1 MKSLRKRALQYL
13 VHRRPIDAL
22 WHTAEVLP
30 LQGVRRLLP
39 PTSPLF
45 RRGEAEGVDLPFDRI
60 IMPRMLQEDVWQPE
74 QLAFVV
80 EHAPKGP
87 TVLFDLG
94 ANVGLVTRQWCH
106 VLPSIVAAVC
116 WEPHPLNYRLLV
128 GNLSHLPHVRC
139 QQVALGTEDGTLP
152 FFLDGDNAGN
162 YSLVPDTMAGAGAP
176 SIPVACRAI
185 SEAVLN
191 EPLAA
196 DHRGLPVIWK
206 TDVQGLD
213 ELLTTR
219 LPDSFWARVAVGV
232 IEITRVARPNYDPAR
247 LAAILEQFPVRR
259 LARQSDRLLSTAEV
273 LAFAEGRDGDYD
285 DLLFA
290 RA

>member
-1 MKSLRKRALQYL
+1 MKSLRKSALEHL

-22 WHTAEVLP
+22 WHAAEVLP
-30 LQGVRRLLP
+30 IQGIRRRLP
-39 PTSPLF
+39 PASPLY
-45 RRGEAEGVDLPFDRI
+45 RAGVAEGVDLPFDRI
-60 IMPRMLQEDVWQPE
+60 IMPRMLHDEVWQPE
-74 QLAFVV
+74 QLAFVAA
-80 EHAPKGP
+80 HAPKGP

-106 VLPSIVAAVC
+106 VLPNIVAAVC
-116 WEPHPLNYRLLV
+116 WEPHPLNHRLLV
-128 GNLSHLPHVRC
+128 GNVSHLPQVRC
-139 QQVALGTEDGTLP
+139 LQVALGTEDGTLP
-152 FFLDGDNAGN
+152 FYLDGDNAGN
-162 YSLVPDTMAGAGAP
+162 YSLVPDSMAGAGAP

-185 SEAVLN
+185 GEAVLD
-191 EPLAA
+191 EPLTPAE
-196 DHRGLPVIWK
+196 RELPVIWK

-213 ELLTTR
+213 ELLTTS
-219 LPDSFWARVAVGV
+219 LPDRFWARVAVGV
-232 IEITRVARPNYDPAR
+232 IEITRLPRPNYDRAR